1 MLGAIKL
8 DTGRLAR
15 VVTGSGPGLRVIGND
30 PSDDARLV
38 AMDVPDFDAAR
49 SLCLKA
55 AAHFPGIRTQSWD
68 VALTAAG
75 PVLLELNFGG
85 DLNLHQLA
93 HHRGILSDTYC
104 RHLRACGYKRSL
116 PLAQ

>member
-1 MLGAIKL
+1 MLGAINL

-15 VVTGSGPGLRVIGND
+15 VVTGSGPGLRVIDND
-30 PSDDARLV
+30 PSGNAELV
-38 AMDVPDFDAAR
+38 AMVVPDFDAAR

-55 AAHFPGIRTQSWD
+55 AALFPGIRTQSWD

-75 PVLLELNFGG
+75 PALLELNFGG

-93 HHRGILSDTYC
+93 HNRGILSDSYC
-104 RHLRACGYKRSL
+104 RHLRACGYRGPL
-116 PLAQ
+116 PQAR